1 MSSTVVVP
9 VVLVVL
15 VLVLFVLPAAVV
27 LRDLRA
33 GRRDPSWKEDT
44 MM

>member
-1 MSSTVVVP
+1 LSSTVIVP
-9 VVLVVL
+9 VVLVLL

-33 GRRDPSWKEDT
+33 GRRDPSWNEDP
-44 MM
+44 MI